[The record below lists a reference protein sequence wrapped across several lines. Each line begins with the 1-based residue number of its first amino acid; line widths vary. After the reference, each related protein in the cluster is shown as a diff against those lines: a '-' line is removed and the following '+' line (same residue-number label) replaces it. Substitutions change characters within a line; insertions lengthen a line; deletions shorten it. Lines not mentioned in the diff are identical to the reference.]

1 MAQAAFP
8 RGLPA
13 EALRGRLESMSYLLV
28 LRCVSPGEGSPP
40 KDTIPRPQG
49 DAMTREGMLAGQVAL
64 VTGASR
70 GIGLAIARRLGEMG
84 ARVALCARDE
94 GRLESAAAG
103 LRRAGIEASAF
114 AADVTRAD
122 SIASLVERTR
132 AGLGP
137 IDILVNNAGI
147 GTFGP
152 AHELS

>member
-70 GIGLAIARRLGEMG
+70 GIGLAIARKLGHMG
-84 ARVALCARDE
+84 ARVSICARDIAKIE
-94 GRLESAAAG
+94 EAATS
-103 LRRAGIEASAF
+103 LRKDGIEVVA
-114 AADVTRAD
+114 
-122 SIASLVERTR
+122 
-132 AGLGP
+132 
-137 IDILVNNAGI
+137 
-147 GTFGP
+147 
-152 AHELS
+152 